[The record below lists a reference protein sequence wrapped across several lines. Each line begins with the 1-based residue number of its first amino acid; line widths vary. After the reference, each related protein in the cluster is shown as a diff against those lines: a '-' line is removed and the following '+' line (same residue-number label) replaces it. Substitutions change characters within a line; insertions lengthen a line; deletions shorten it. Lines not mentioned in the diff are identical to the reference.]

1 MNFGALSKSQ
11 EKEKNQ
17 EVFYAEFM
25 EIINCL
31 SLLAPYKLQYK
42 PGKQITF
49 IYATLALISWKK
61 WTAR

>member
-17 EVFYAEFM
+17 EVFYVEFM

-31 SLLAPYKLQYK
+31 SLLAPYKLQY
-42 PGKQITF
+42 
-49 IYATLALISWKK
+49 
-61 WTAR
+61 